1 MGKVISRLNKALY
14 SVCFLLLKTNSKRI
28 ELTPEKKVTLRGEGE
43 GRIVSVTLPEAPH
56 TQILLSFITFTESNT
71 VQLKLFIL

>member
-28 ELTPEKKVTLRGEGE
+28 EMTPERKVTLCGEGE
-43 GRIVSVTLPEAPH
+43 GRIVAVTLPEAPH
-56 TQILLSFITFTESNT
+56 THILLSVIAFTESNT